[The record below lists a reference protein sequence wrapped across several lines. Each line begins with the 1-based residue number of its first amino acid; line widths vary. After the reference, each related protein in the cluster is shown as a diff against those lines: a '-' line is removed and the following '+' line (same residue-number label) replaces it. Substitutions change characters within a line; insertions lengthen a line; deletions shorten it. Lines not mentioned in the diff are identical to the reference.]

1 MGAHAGI
8 SQKKEKETK
17 NTKIKTTGEFLYLS
31 KLPPLQ
37 MGSTVTE
44 IRWTIKQ
51 FATSH
56 THTLYQ
62 RSFILPQQTLGYETL
77 AEPLPVVFF
86 VGGGPGFYA
95 LLPVCVCAGVLEL
108 AMVSSL
114 LQKWVGGWVGDI
126 PNSKWYKSRV
136 GLDWCLDWLVLQHV
150 WSSGSRGW
158 TLYTAVARC

>member
-44 IRWTIKQ
+44 IR
-51 FATSH
+51 
-56 THTLYQ
+56 
-62 RSFILPQQTLGYETL
+62 SFILPQQTLGYETL

-95 LLPVCVCAGVLEL
+95 LLPGRNYLSREDFLEDAL
-108 AMVSSL
+108 RPAQINTTTTVRYSCDSTYPEKGTVI
-114 LQKWVGGWVGDI
+114 QTVIYERQNNCDQS
-126 PNSKWYKSRV
+126 PPRS
-136 GLDWCLDWLVLQHV
+136 
-150 WSSGSRGW
+150 
-158 TLYTAVARC
+158 